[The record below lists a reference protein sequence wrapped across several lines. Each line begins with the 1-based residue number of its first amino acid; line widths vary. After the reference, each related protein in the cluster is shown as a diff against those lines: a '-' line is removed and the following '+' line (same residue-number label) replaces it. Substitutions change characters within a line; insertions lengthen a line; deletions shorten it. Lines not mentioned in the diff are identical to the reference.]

1 MGLSSRGFPQRSLAR
16 PSGRVLESVGREGK
30 LFPLLLLLLQLAPP
44 LSLLFLP
51 GNSELPCTELG
62 LAGLIRG

>member
-30 LFPLLLLLLQLAPP
+30 LLLLLLLLQLAPP

>member
-1 MGLSSRGFPQRSLAR
+1 MGLSTRGFPQRSLAR
-16 PSGRVLESVGREGK
+16 PSERVLESVGREGK
-30 LFPLLLLLLQLAPP
+30 LLLLLLLLQLAPP